1 MNISTH
7 WLDQR
12 AKYKEDQTTIEAISK
27 SNSSPAVRKIP
38 HQPTWRQHQNSQ
50 GMNSGNF
57 TKQPS
62 LREIIMQQSKI
73 NLDIKA
79 RLANNDK
86 TLEDINVKMDSFSS
100 AINDQLEYNKKIEA
114 KIAQLAVALPVG
126 TNPE

>member
-1 MNISTH
+1 
-7 WLDQR
+7 
-12 AKYKEDQTTIEAISK
+12 
-27 SNSSPAVRKIP
+27 
-38 HQPTWRQHQNSQ
+38 
-50 GMNSGNF
+50 MNSGNF

-100 AINDQLEYNKKIEA
+100 AINDQLEYNKNLEHS
-114 KIAQLAVALPVG
+114 
-126 TNPE
+126 